1 MSERISTTSHEM
13 TEMRSPSEDELLK
26 MRYRDLARMFRGIGG
41 NIVNTKNGIVAVD
54 STGNP
59 IKKGAMIDH
68 ILSHQPSEDGNVI
81 DNGST
86 LSHESLTIPMQLKE
100 THKQATIVNELREQL
115 TRLRSSGVPTL
126 EQSMEMNEL
135 QHLIEIGEDKIAD
148 DLIQYRND
156 LDNIQDPNMRQV
168 AIQSYN
174 DAEAFIINA
183 TEDYIDSPASEPD
196 SQPASQEPVD
206 HEADQSQTA
215 PAKKSFLSKIKDGAK
230 NFVKGTGE
238 IIKRIWSPAIYWAW
252 LTRGAIEKVNNIR
265 PEDFSSDKDYR
276 REKRKAVISAIGPF
290 AIGGVLVTAGTAAI
304 KTGLFLSP
312 AARAAG
318 LVAEGL
324 GDDSIDPSLVDAA
337 QSADVA
343 GVDSGSHDHFSPM
356 GWGNMDDDMS
366 AEIGG
371 SHGDFSPM
379 GWGNYDDDMS
389 LQAGSDTG
397 DAGVMFN
404 HDPSID
410 VGPHGYDISL
420 DPFFASDKTA
430 EWNMSNGFITNGTP
444 AEAMDDW
451 TKDLFKSPEMMSMF
465 AAESGMEGADDPTTL
480 DDLLTN
486 SPNDYISWSD
496 RIKEMLDQA
505 TDVHYETIPAG
516 KEYNTWYT
524 QINNNGDPQLV
535 QSFGISHDKDV
546 TALVFSI
553 KGETYMVNSD
563 CGQLVRYEPTVYD
576 NVPIFNPSDQP
587 SGTPPSPSTEP
598 GPGPG
603 PSPEPEPGH
612 EPEPEP
618 EPAPKDSSTSID
630 ENSEVPEGNKADA
643 VEADL
648 ATGSD
653 AEPSEQPGATYTPP
667 VQEQTEQV
675 APEAQAPQAEQRQ
688 AQADQGVEAG
698 DGNQSNSGTVS
709 TN

>member
-1 MSERISTTSHEM
+1 MSKFNLEG
-13 TEMRSPSEDELLK
+13 RSSVPDVDLRDAYKSVDPFASLDPLLAK
-26 MRYRDLARMFRGIGG
+26 SRQDWLNYI
-41 NIVNTKNGIVAVD
+41 NTRPA
-54 STGNP
+54 
-59 IKKGAMIDH
+59 ID
-68 ILSHQPSEDGNVI
+68 EDGNVY
-81 DNGST
+81 D
-86 LSHESLTIPMQLKE
+86 PE
-100 THKQATIVNELREQL
+100 TGQPIEVNMEMDRNRRYYNDVYDATIHEGSRE
-115 TRLRSSGVPTL
+115 
-126 EQSMEMNEL
+126 
-135 QHLIEIGEDKIAD
+135 
-148 DLIQYRND
+148 
-156 LDNIQDPNMRQV
+156 NMRLDSL
-168 AIQSYN
+168 AHLAN
-174 DAEAFIINA
+174 EAYLRGDKTMLADLEDEIIKKLADVQEKNHLSQ
-183 TEDYIDSPASEPD
+183 ELIDTYMEKLNSIVYAGTPVGSQDKEPTTH
-196 SQPASQEPVD
+196 QPASQEPDPTGNHGQGKQPAGGNGTKEPVTARGVAEKLNAD
-206 HEADQSQTA
+206 GEEFSLDALQKALEDNDQSLE
-215 PAKKSFLSKIKDGAK
+215 PKKKKLLDRLKGRVKDFAQ
-230 NFVKGTGE
+230 GTGE
-238 IIKRIWSPAIYWAW
+238 VVKGIWKPVFSWFD
-252 LTRGAIEKVNNIR
+252 LTRTATRNVIDTK
-265 PEDFSSDKDYR
+265 PEDFATVAEYKKA
-276 REKRKAVISAIGPF
+276 KRDAVIAAMGPYAIAGF
-290 AIGGVLVTAGTAAI
+290 VAVVGVALVKTA
-304 KTGLFLSP
+304 FLVAP
-312 AARAAG
+312 AGRAAG

-343 GVDSGSHDHFSPM
+343 GVDSG
-356 GWGNMDDDMS
+356 
-366 AEIGG
+366 
-371 SHGDFSPM
+371 HGDFSPM

-420 DPFFASDKTA
+420 DPFFAPDKGP

-451 TKDLFKSPEMMSMF
+451 MKDLFKSPEMMSMF

-524 QINNNGDPQLV
+524 QIDNNGDPQLV

-553 KGETYMVNSD
+553 KGENYMVNSD

-587 SGTPPSPSTEP
+587 GGQDTPPAQPGTPGEQGTPPAQPGTPEEQTPQEP
-598 GPGPG
+598 N
-603 PSPEPEPGH
+603 S
-612 EPEPEP
+612 
-618 EPAPKDSSTSID
+618 KDPTVGANV
-630 ENSEVPEGNKADA
+630 NSDLSGQVQMGDQAGTGEVNS
-643 VEADL
+643 
-648 ATGSD
+648 ATGGD
-653 AEPSEQPGATYTPP
+653 TEPSEQPGATYVPP
-667 VQEQTEQV
+667 
-675 APEAQAPQAEQRQ
+675 AAQAEGTGQQTPQSEQRQ
-688 AQADQGVEAG
+688 EQADQGVDTG